1 VNTYIGSAL
10 NQIEIALK
18 TTIEMV
24 ETIEEADLQ
33 QRPDDNKRSIGELLE
48 HIAVICKADLL
59 ISNGATQKEMDE
71 YYSSVALLNMQDIKN
86 AIADNY
92 KTLKDIYMNLT
103 EIELQERTT
112 SYWGVTYSRYEWL
125 LEIVAHIYHHRA
137 QLHTLLVYCC
147 GKDLNISLF
156 E

>member
-1 VNTYIGSAL
+1 MNTYIGSAL

-24 ETIEEADLQ
+24 ETIEEADSQ